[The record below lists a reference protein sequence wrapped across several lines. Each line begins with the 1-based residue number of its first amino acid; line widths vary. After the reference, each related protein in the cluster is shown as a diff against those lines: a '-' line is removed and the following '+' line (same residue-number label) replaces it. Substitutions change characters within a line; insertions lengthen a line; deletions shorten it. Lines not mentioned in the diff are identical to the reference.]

1 MSGRHR
7 PATRSLLSFG
17 RLSFGRRKWRR
28 DARVRRVAPLLAVLL
43 VVVGLVVLDAPAR
56 PKAVPIADQNPF
68 RGSGKLPASSSGS
81 AAGKASLVPTSATQ
95 GTARTGPATL
105 QGKAPV
111 VAGAVASTG
120 ATITPLKQVAFTP
133 QKPSADEAARAASTP
148 RGAQLG
154 PSRPQAVTRPDAS
167 GEMKPQ
173 AGRVEVPGL
182 RTASSQ
188 VFHNPDG
195 TYTSEATM
203 GSDRFKSSKGDWVGI
218 DTSLVAGDKG
228 RLHARSTQAGL
239 EVAPKAD
246 DAELGSIDLGG
257 GLSFGFGIAQAA
269 GVAAKVD
276 GSKATFTGVRDQA
289 DLELG
294 PTAGGLKEV
303 LVLKSAAAPTTWVYP
318 LTLSGL
324 TASLDDQGDVQLL
337 DRGGTVRA
345 LIPHGSMADS
355 RPTTKDG
362 FYAYSRGVTY
372 SLVTVSNGQQ
382 ALQVDLDKA
391 WLAAPERVFP
401 VKVDPNVSTLLTG
414 ADDTYVSSASPSTN
428 YASELDIKAGYYSP
442 TNDIVHGYLSFP
454 GDASLTNATVTNAHV
469 KIFNWF
475 SASGC
480 TPHPVSLR
488 QVLIPWYGGNM
499 TWPGATLGGEVANKS
514 FADDGSSSCGGS
526 WEFIGDY
533 DTRLSNLVNTWT
545 HDPTANF
552 GLGLTTSDTDTQWL
566 KSFYSNNCWCN
577 PADPTSDYRP
587 RLELEWT
594 PYGAEYSFPSGSAT
608 WSVPPTSTAPGQ
620 ITVRVKNTGQ
630 TTWTSGAGYALSY
643 HIYDASNT
651 FELIHQGVQTPIPTT
666 VASGQSVDV
675 NASVDLS
682 SLSSGNYTIRWDM
695 EQTGTSWFSGQG
707 VGELAT
713 PVNVAAGVNQSPYI
727 VGVSPIS
734 GSEVPSTQPTLGVL
748 ALDPD
753 NDPLTYQF
761 ELCTGT
767 DANSG
772 TCQSSGW
779 TSWPIWAP
787 PTPLTWGQIYY
798 WRVQVSDGTS
808 QSLWTSPLALEP
820 VNYNV
825 TAGAD
830 YGANAYAPAVAG
842 VNPLTQNFTTQVTDA
857 SLREV
862 GPPLSVARS
871 YNSKSTTDGLFGAG
885 WTSAYDMAAGAATSG
900 PGNIQIRNGDGRTT
914 LFGRNGDGT
923 YQPEHGYYASLQASK
938 PRVASFTA
946 ANSTSSLGATDTG
959 ETWQALAGTWGV
971 SNNSAYLVSAGIFKS
986 VAVVPAP
993 ADGTIQFSTPTTQSR
1008 LGVAFRVQDAD
1019 NMWML
1024 YENGTSLVLAKRS
1037 GGLESTVKTVTG
1049 VCCATTDT
1057 YGVRMVGST
1066 LQMLRNGVVVGTAT
1080 DSAFS
1085 TATKAGLYAQ
1095 STGTG
1100 RIDGLTITPEG
1111 HRATFTAANSAT
1123 SLGASDDGEA
1133 FTNLAGT
1140 WGINGNSA
1148 YLATAAGS
1156 GHNLST
1162 VAGAADGT
1170 ITFTEPVAQAGVGV
1184 AFRVA
1189 DANNYWR
1196 LVAAPASNSWQLVK
1210 RVAGTDTVVATAAS
1224 TCCTAA
1230 DVLSIV
1236 TSGTSISVLRNGTQ
1250 ILSAHDPALLF
1261 ASRAGPY
1268 ADAAGTGRIDTFT
1281 TTVATGLTEKGGT
1294 SYTFRS
1300 DGKLL
1305 ATTDPA
1311 GNRVALA
1318 YDANSRLTSAT
1329 NTTSGRALTFT
1340 WTTDNTHIAQV
1351 ATPSVA
1357 ANGGALT
1364 WTYSY
1369 ASGRLTGVATPGVA
1383 TGSSYSYN
1391 SAGELTQISLPESNL
1406 NTKVGYNSDGTVA
1419 WREDG
1424 LGHRTTYAVT
1434 ATSPNIVVRTTDPAG
1449 TTTDWT
1455 YSVYGQLLSK
1465 TGPTGTKTFTY
1476 NDDGFL
1482 AQATDENGNT
1492 TNYQTDAHGNVLAR
1506 TVVRSSDASGTWPV
1520 TDYYDYYNGPP
1531 GDPRDDLIVAHRD
1544 GRSAAPNDN
1553 AYKTTYGYDPF
1564 GNLVS
1569 TTSPPTAAFPGGTT
1583 NSSTYTAGAE
1593 TAVGGGTEPAG
1604 LLASRTDARG
1614 KVTTYGYDSKGDLRH
1629 DQDPAGLVHDYTTDE
1644 IGRRLTSKE
1653 TSDTYPSGLTTT
1665 YTYTKLSQVATV
1677 TEPGV
1682 TNPIT
1687 ATTHTRVTTNTY
1699 DTNGNRTQAVIS
1711 DATGG
1716 DTARTTTYT
1725 YDADDRLLSTTAASG
1740 TAAAATSAQTYDANG
1755 NLATTTDPNGTVTAY
1770 TYTPLGELATTTL
1783 KNFVDDP
1790 VAGTS
1795 PRDVVLESR
1804 AYDPAGRLA
1813 SVTDALGRT
1822 TNYTYWLDGKLHQV
1836 TRTGYHNP
1844 DFATGTLSSTTRT
1857 IVLEDHSY
1865 DGAGNETSTVTGG
1878 GLTTATASYDQAGN
1892 ATGTALDPAG
1902 VHRTTA
1908 LSYDANGDPTAI
1920 ETGAAGTS
1928 TTERTEYGY
1937 DNASRLT
1944 STTVFGD
1951 GVARFTTA
1959 VTRDQRGY
1967 TTTLVDPRGYTPGSA
1982 FDPAYTTHVTTNP
1995 AGAVGQVTAPSVQ
2008 VEENGNAASA
2018 GTPTGTVGYDTFGE
2032 VTQTRDARNLTTTTT
2047 YDALG
2052 RPTQV
2057 SHPSYTP
2064 PGGSASTPSE
2074 SFTYDHNGNVLTHV
2088 DTRGQTTTAVYD
2100 MRDRVVSVTDPQ
2112 VDGLPAP
2119 GVSRAIYDDASNLV
2133 TTVDQNGAWI
2143 FYAYDDL
2150 DRLWATTSTER
2161 TPSATFST
2169 YYGYDDA
2176 GDLDKILRPTN
2187 VSAGA
2192 AATADYDG
2200 AGELTATHDEAGKTT
2215 TYTYDLAGRLASST
2229 DPLGRKTTY
2238 AYDRAG
2244 RQTGAAQFSNT
2255 NSPLRSL
2262 SIGYDAAGNVT
2273 SQTDPNGNTTTDAY
2287 DALDQLRSI
2296 TVPVA
2301 AGSSLTTSAGY
2312 DAAGNRT
2319 RLTDGNGNAT
2329 ITTFNSLGLPEKTIE
2344 PSTTAYPNLTDRT
2357 WTTSYDT
2364 GGLPTTVV
2372 EPGGV
2377 TRTSTYNALGQLIA
2391 EAGSGTGVASASRTL
2406 AYDLAGN
2413 LTNTHTPSADEEF
2426 SYDDRGL
2433 LTGSQHTEGDA
2444 SFGYDAD
2451 GRMTTRWNAALSSG
2465 YTYDSRGNLATV
2477 TGAGT
2482 TGTRTYSYDDADQLT
2497 SIDYTSS
2504 GSGAVETYGYDQL
2517 ARTTSDTLTGP
2528 SGTLRSQTYTYDT
2541 NDNLT
2546 ATTIGPAGVAGAG
2559 SQSYGYDQANRLTS
2573 WTDQAATTTA
2583 YGWDAAGNRVSAG
2596 GVTSTF
2602 DARNRLLNDGSAGYT
2617 YTARGTVSTTTTAS
2631 ATTSDTFNALDQ
2643 LTSVT
2648 SGPTTTS
2655 YEYDALGRVSWRNSS
2670 QAFAYEDL
2678 SNEPSYHDGTLY
2690 AYDPTGKLIGA
2701 DTGSAGLAT
2710 LTNPHGDTIA
2720 AFTTTG
2726 TLTDTRT
2733 YDPFGTPT
2741 TTGTSHLEIGYQGG
2755 WTDPTTSQ
2763 LDADTRWYTPT
2774 NGTFTTR
2781 DSTPLPWTGT
2791 AADNRYTYAGGNPLT
2806 YSDPTGQSFLSVIEK
2821 APGVRA
2827 VAAAGSLAV
2836 GLASQGVANA
2846 YNAGYA
2852 VGYIATAAAS
2862 GAVEGAYYVGYGVGY
2877 ATAWNLSQEIKLG
2890 TAAYHAL
2897 AGSGSSTPSPSPNP
2911 NPNSTNNPNPSPDDP
2926 GAGTGAGA
2934 GAGAGPGAGSGPG
2947 PGAGPGTVTQ
2957 PGAGPSPATNPAQQ
2971 TYPDPNDV
2979 IHGTLNINPDS
2990 THGVGNNGTIPK
3002 PTDVPQTYSNPLDA
3016 NLGPATDQTAGLQY
3030 TASAD
3035 DCHNAGLTHCIGDD
3049 PATPPTQTGGAG
3061 AGGGD
3066 HPPTSTSSDAG
3077 DDPEG
3082 EIPYNSTDLSSA
3094 AYKARV
3100 EAGIGPGRNVA
3111 AARVPGWNDPRTGDL
3126 VYGFS
3131 KGNGYH
3137 SEIDILNQLKARGFS
3152 GKSIAE
3158 LYSERQPC
3166 GPCGATLAEELRP
3179 GVPISWSVP
3188 WGEDATLRT
3197 ASNELLRR
3205 MIGTAGGY

>member
-17 RLSFGRRKWRR
+17 RLSFGRRMWRR

-43 VVVGLVVLDAPAR
+43 AVVGLVVLDAPAR

-68 RGSGKLPASSSGS
+68 RGSDKLPESSSGS
-81 AAGKASLVPTSATQ
+81 AAGKVSLVPTSATQ
-95 GTARTGPATL
+95 GTAKTGPATL
-105 QGKAPV
+105 RGKAPV

-239 EVAPKAD
+239 EVAPKAN

-337 DRGGTVRA
+337 DKGATVRA

-480 TPHPVSLR
+480 TAHPVSLR
-488 QVLIPWYGGNM
+488 SVAFGWNGTNM

-514 FADDGSSSCGGS
+514 FADDSSSSCGGS

-594 PYGAEYSFPSGSAT
+594 PYGAEYSFPSGTPA
-608 WSVPPTSTAPGQ
+608 WSVPPTTTAPGQ
-620 ITVRVKNTGQ
+620 ITVRLKNTGQ
-630 TTWTSGAGYALSY
+630 ATWTAGAGYALSY
-643 HIYDASNT
+643 HIFDATNT
-651 FELIHQGVQTPIPTT
+651 FELIHQGLQTPIPTT
-666 VASGQSVDV
+666 VSSNQSVDV

-761 ELCTGT
+761 QLCTGT

-779 TSWPIWAP
+779 TAWPVWAP
-787 PTPLTWGQIYY
+787 PTPLTWGQLYY

-808 QSLWTSPLALEP
+808 QSLWSSPLVLEP
-820 VNYNV
+820 VNYNATV
-825 TAGAD
+825 GAD
-830 YGANAYAPAVAG
+830 YGANTYAPAVAG

-857 SLREV
+857 SV
-862 GPPLSVARS
+862 QGAGPALSVART
-871 YNSKSTTDGLFGAG
+871 YNSKSTTDGLFGTG
-885 WTSAYDMAAGAATSG
+885 WTSAYDMTAGAATSG
-900 PGNIQIRNGDGRTT
+900 PGNVQVRGGDGRTT

-923 YQPEHGYYASLQASK
+923 YEPEHGYYSSLQASE

-959 ETWQALAGTWGV
+959 ETWQALAGTWGI

-1111 HRATFTAANSAT
+1111 HRATFTGANSAT
-1123 SLGASDDGEA
+1123 SLGASDDGEP
-1133 FTNLAGT
+1133 FTGLAGT
-1140 WGINGNSA
+1140 WGISGNSA
-1148 YLATAAGS
+1148 YLATAGGS
-1156 GHNLST
+1156 GHNLTT
-1162 VAGAADGT
+1162 VSGAADGT
-1170 ITFTEPVAQAGVGV
+1170 ISFTEPVAQAGVGV
-1184 AFRVA
+1184 AFRAA
-1189 DANNYWR
+1189 DAGNYWR
-1196 LVAAPASNSWQLVK
+1196 LVAQPASNSWQLVK
-1210 RVAGTDTVVATAAS
+1210 RVAGADTVVATAAGA
-1224 TCCTAA
+1224 CCTAA

-1250 ILSAHDPALLF
+1250 ILSTHDPALLF

-1281 TTVATGLTEKGGT
+1281 TTAATELTEKGGT
-1294 SYTFRS
+1294 SYAFRS

-1318 YDANSRLTSAT
+1318 YDANSRLTTAT

-1364 WTYSY
+1364 WKYSYTSGRLSGVTTPGLTTGGSTYSY
-1369 ASGRLTGVATPGVA
+1369 
-1383 TGSSYSYN
+1383 SSS
-1391 SAGELTQISLPESNL
+1391 GELTQISLPESNL

-1424 LGHRTTYAVT
+1424 LGHRSTYAVT

-1449 TTTDWT
+1449 TTIDWT

-1482 AQATDENGNT
+1482 AQATDENGNVT
-1492 TNYQTDAHGNVLAR
+1492 SYQTDAHGNVLAR

-1544 GRSAAPNDN
+1544 GRSAAPNDD

-1583 NSSTYTAGAE
+1583 TSSSYTVGTE

-1699 DTNGNRTQAVIS
+1699 DTNGNLTQAVIS

-1740 TAAAATSAQTYDANG
+1740 TAVAATSAQTYDANG
-1755 NLATTTDPNGTVTAY
+1755 NVATTTDPNGTVTAY

-1795 PRDVVLESR
+1795 PRDLVLESR

-1836 TRTGYHNP
+1836 TLTGYHNP

-2133 TTVDQNGAWI
+2133 TTVDQNGAWL
-2143 FYAYDDL
+2143 FHAYDDL

-2192 AATADYDG
+2192 AATADYNG
-2200 AGELTATHDEAGKTT
+2200 VGELTATHDEAGKTT

-2244 RQTGAAQFSNT
+2244 RQTGAAQVSNT
-2255 NSPLRSL
+2255 NTQLRSL

-2273 SQTDPNGNTTTDAY
+2273 SQTDPNGNTTTDTY

-2301 AGSSLTTSAGY
+2301 AGTSITTSAGY

-2319 RLTDGNGNAT
+2319 RLTDGNGHAT

-2391 EAGSGTGVASASRTL
+2391 ESGTGTGVASASRTL

-2413 LTNTHTPSADEEF
+2413 LTNEDSPSASEEF
-2426 SYDDRGL
+2426 SYDDRDL
-2433 LTGSQHTEGDA
+2433 HTGSHGTEGDA
-2444 SFGYDAD
+2444 SLQYNAD
-2451 GRMTTRWNAALSSG
+2451 GRLTSRGNAGLTTA
-2465 YTYDSRGNLATV
+2465 YTYDTRGNLATV

-2482 TGTRTYSYDDADQLT
+2482 SGTRTYSYDDADQLT
-2497 SIDYTSS
+2497 SIDYATGS
-2504 GSGAVETYGYDQL
+2504 SGAVESYGYDQL
-2517 ARTTSDTLTGP
+2517 GRTTADTLTGP
-2528 SGTLRSQTYTYDT
+2528 AGTLRSQTSSYDN

-2573 WTDQAATTTA
+2573 WTSQAATTTA
-2583 YGWDAAGNRVSAG
+2583 YGWDAAGNRTSVG
-2596 GVTSTF
+2596 GTTATF
-2602 DARNRLLNDGSAGYT
+2602 DARNRLLNDGTASYT
-2617 YTARGTVSTTTTAS
+2617 YTARGTLTTSTTGSSTTT
-2631 ATTSDTFNALDQ
+2631 DTFNALDQ
-2643 LTSVT
+2643 LTSVAT
-2648 SGPTTTS
+2648 GPTTTT
-2655 YEYDALGRVSWRNSS
+2655 YEYDGLGRVSWRNSS
-2670 QAFAYEDL
+2670 QAFTYDDL
-2678 SNEPSYHDGTLY
+2678 TNEPAFHDGTLY

-2710 LTNPHGDTIA
+2710 LTNPHGDTVA

-2755 WTDPTTSQ
+2755 WSDPTTSQ
-2763 LDADTRWYTPT
+2763 LNADARWYTPST
-2774 NGTFTTR
+2774 GTFTRR
-2781 DSTPLPWTGT
+2781 DSTTLPWTGT
-2791 AADNRYTYAGGNPLT
+2791 AADNLYTYAGANPIT
-2806 YSDPTGQSFLSVIEK
+2806 QSDPTGRFVKELEHYAAS
-2821 APGVRA
+2821 AVRA
-2827 VAAAGSLAV
+2827 VEREATDPRNERA
-2836 GLASQGVANA
+2836 
-2846 YNAGYA
+2846 
-2852 VGYIATAAAS
+2852 IATALA
-2862 GAVEGAYYVGYGVGY
+2862 GAEAEEGEEVGSPEAGAYIEGQAAADVY
-2877 ATAWNLSQEIKLG
+2877 ASQYLG
-2890 TAAYHAL
+2890 ADTSTDSSSDSQAQPKQLHDTRRAPAPSQQQTHRTKSSKECNCSTRRRTTPKAAEK
-2897 AGSGSSTPSPSPNP
+2897 
-2911 NPNSTNNPNPSPDDP
+2911 
-2926 GAGTGAGA
+2926 
-2934 GAGAGPGAGSGPG
+2934 
-2947 PGAGPGTVTQ
+2947 
-2957 PGAGPSPATNPAQQ
+2957 
-2971 TYPDPNDV
+2971 TYPDPNSV
-2979 IHGTLNINPDS
+2979 VHGTLHVNPDS

-3002 PTDVPQTYSNPLDA
+3002 PTDVPQTYSSPLDA
-3016 NLGPATDQTAGLQY
+3016 DLGPTTDETAGLQY
-3030 TASAD
+3030 TASASACKD
-3035 DCHNAGLTHCIGDD
+3035 DGLAHCIGDD
-3049 PATPPTQTGGAG
+3049 PVNPPTQTGNGG
-3061 AGGGD
+3061 TGQGGDGTPPPISNGGGELD
-3066 HPPTSTSSDAG
+3066 PEDGEGEGYSGLSPAELVDSATSQYKNTPWTNVGRALTKKLGRQGEVDAWTHLIPELGNEAGYNAAGEAFIRSLLTSSDVTESVESGRVAG
-3077 DDPEG
+3077 VYQQLRTFRFNG
-3082 EIPYNSTDLSSA
+3082 S
-3094 AYKARV
+3094 
-3100 EAGIGPGRNVA
+3100 GIG
-3111 AARVPGWNDPRTGDL
+3111 ARWQLDGTFVGL
-3126 VYGFS
+3126 VS
-3131 KGNGYH
+3131 
-3137 SEIDILNQLKARGFS
+3137 
-3152 GKSIAE
+3152 
-3158 LYSERQPC
+3158 
-3166 GPCGATLAEELRP
+3166 
-3179 GVPISWSVP
+3179 
-3188 WGEDATLRT
+3188 
-3197 ASNELLRR
+3197 
-3205 MIGTAGGY
+3205 